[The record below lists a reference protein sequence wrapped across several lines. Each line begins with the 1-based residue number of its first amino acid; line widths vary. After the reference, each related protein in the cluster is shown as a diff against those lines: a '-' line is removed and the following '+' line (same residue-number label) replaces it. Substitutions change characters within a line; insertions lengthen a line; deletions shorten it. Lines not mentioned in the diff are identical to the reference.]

1 MYAEDSSVS
10 FLNSFQ
16 FFDSNLFVIQICFC
30 EDKVEWS
37 FWSHCGDLVDP
48 LLEIQEGI
56 SHVNCYANHKTV
68 GVLVLNLASGLHNIV
83 STRIV
88 QLKLDVFFIDLPC
101 AFVDV

>member
-1 MYAEDSSVS
+1 MNAEDSSVS
-10 FLNSFQ
+10 FLKSFQ
-16 FFDSNLFVIQICFC
+16 LFAGNLFVIQIFFC
-30 EDKVEWS
+30 EDEIEWS

-48 LLEIQEGI
+48 FLEIQEGI

-68 GVLVLNLASGLHNIV
+68 GVLVLNLASGFHIIV